1 MMNSN
6 QLILIGLGLAIIIF
20 VPLLLRIFTNLLI
33 PSSDNNYR
41 YRKQDA
47 LFSSA
52 ERSFLGI
59 LDQAV
64 GEQFRVLG
72 KVRIADVITP
82 EKGMNRKYWQIAFN
96 RISAK
101 HFDYL
106 LCDKNTLEVIA
117 AIELDDKSHKQTRTQ
132 QRDLLIEQAYESAK
146 LPLIRFDAKRS
157 YQLELIRS
165 TIHAALPAKTHA
177 AEESPIILTAD

>member
-1 MMNSN
+1 MNSN

-64 GEQFRVLG
+64 GEQFRVL
-72 KVRIADVITP
+72 
-82 EKGMNRKYWQIAFN
+82 
-96 RISAK
+96 AK
-101 HFDYL
+101 
-106 LCDKNTLEVIA
+106 CVSPTLSPQKRHEP
-117 AIELDDKSHKQTRTQ
+117 QT
-132 QRDLLIEQAYESAK
+132 LANCL
-146 LPLIRFDAKRS
+146 
-157 YQLELIRS
+157 
-165 TIHAALPAKTHA
+165 
-177 AEESPIILTAD
+177 

>member
-1 MMNSN
+1 MNSN
-6 QLILIGLGLAIIIF
+6 QLILIGLGFTLIIL
-20 VPLLLRIFTNLLI
+20 VPLLLRIFTNLLV
-33 PSSDNNYR
+33 PSSDNTYR

-64 GEQFRVLG
+64 GDQYRILG

-82 EKGMNRKYWQIAFN
+82 EKGMNRRHWQIAFN

-106 LCDKNTLEVIA
+106 LCDTGPEHTL
-117 AIELDDKSHKQTRTQ
+117 LN
-132 QRDLLIEQAYESAK
+132 
-146 LPLIRFDAKRS
+146 
-157 YQLELIRS
+157 
-165 TIHAALPAKTHA
+165 
-177 AEESPIILTAD
+177 

>member
-1 MMNSN
+1 MNSN

-33 PSSDNNYR
+33 PTSDNNYR

-47 LFSSA
+47 LFSNT

-64 GEQFRVLG
+64 GEQFRILG

-82 EKGMNRKYWQIAFN
+82 EKGMNRKHWQIAFN

-101 HFDYL
+101 HFDYSRIQL
-106 LCDKNTLEVIA
+106 RSA
-117 AIELDDKSHKQTRTQ
+117 TRTH
-132 QRDLLIEQAYESAK
+132 LK
-146 LPLIRFDAKRS
+146 LSP
-157 YQLELIRS
+157 QLNS
-165 TIHAALPAKTHA
+165 TIKAISKHVLSNATSSSSKPAKAPNCH
-177 AEESPIILTAD
+177 